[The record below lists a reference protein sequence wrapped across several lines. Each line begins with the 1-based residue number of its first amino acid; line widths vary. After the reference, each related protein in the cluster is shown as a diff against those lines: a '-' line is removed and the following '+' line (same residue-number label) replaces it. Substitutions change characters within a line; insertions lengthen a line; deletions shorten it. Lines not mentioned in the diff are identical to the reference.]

1 MPFIIITGGPGAGK
15 TTLLREIE
23 RLGYRTVAE
32 SARAV
37 IAERLACGLAPR
49 PEPAAFALEILRRDI
64 EKYEQQSQTSES
76 RTSGWVFFD
85 RAIPEALA
93 MVQATGAMTPEQVQE
108 LRDRYRFHRQV
119 FVLPPWQAI
128 YRQDA
133 ERDQTFAH
141 AVAVHR
147 DLVDLYR
154 RLGYELHEVPALT
167 VEQRARRVLSVIA
180 HREASR

>member
-37 IAERLACGLAPR
+37 IADRVARGLSPR
-49 PEPAAFALEILRRDI
+49 PEPAAFALEILRRDV
-64 EKYEQQSQTSES
+64 EKYDQASQTSD
-76 RTSGWVFFD
+76 WVFFD

-93 MVQATGAMTPEQVQE
+93 MVQATGAMTPEQAKE

-133 ERDQTFAH
+133 ERDQTFDD
-141 AVAVHR
+141 AVVVHR
-147 DLVDLYR
+147 ELVNFYR
-154 RLGYELHEVPALT
+154 ALGYELQEVPALAAD
-167 VEQRARRVLSVIA
+167 QRARHVLSVIA
-180 HREASR
+180 RSAASR